1 MFFIYGQLS
10 TPVLQFKVT
19 IQRKT
24 CVKVLL
30 GREIDKGPPTLIVCE
45 LGVSSSFWFRHA
57 VTNSSKTRTPWLPML
72 SQFLFKRIKVK
83 IDAISHNRRDF
94 PIKQLA
100 DLNTSLLTSGARSID
115 LCWFGSSI
123 VHSINQLIIDS
134 FTRRR
139 KMTHTRF
146 HYIARLCLP
155 EDGTFRRPGTVP
167 IPSSLC
173 VLLRAGIYRSRWWVY
188 LRCLF
193 RREHPIPLH
202 LPQQGVT
209 TNR

>member
-1 MFFIYGQLS
+1 
-10 TPVLQFKVT
+10 
-19 IQRKT
+19 
-24 CVKVLL
+24 
-30 GREIDKGPPTLIVCE
+30 
-45 LGVSSSFWFRHA
+45 
-57 VTNSSKTRTPWLPML
+57 ML
-72 SQFLFKRIKVK
+72 SQFLFKRIKVT
-83 IDAISHNRRDF
+83 IDAISHNRRDS

-115 LCWFGSSI
+115 LCWFGPSI

-134 FTRRR
+134 FTRQRR
-139 KMTHTRF
+139 MTHTRF

-173 VLLRAGIYRSRWWVY
+173 VLLRAEIYRSRWWVY

-193 RREHPIPLH
+193 HREHPIPLH
-202 LPQQGVT
+202 LPQQGVNWAT
-209 TNR
+209 CSFLLPICLPWCRGSSWQQRPSLFPPIGPSLKTLLKFSIIPSLICRSAHHSSFLLQQALLTPPFLHY